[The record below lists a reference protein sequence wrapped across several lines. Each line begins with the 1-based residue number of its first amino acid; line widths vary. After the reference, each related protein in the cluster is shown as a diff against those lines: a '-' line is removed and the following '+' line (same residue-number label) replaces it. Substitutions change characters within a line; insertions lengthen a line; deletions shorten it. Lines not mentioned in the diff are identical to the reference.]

1 MNYPRKIFCVIFLVS
16 LCCVNLFSQVLIQY
30 NQDRTYTLVE
40 RTDLR
45 RYDNGRYVGLLSR
58 EVRSFIYHE
67 NNSRYKNFYQGDFYV
82 LEKTK
87 RNLYEINQG
96 INEAIPSSFT
106 ISDDGILTMIE
117 DNGFPSFRSFPT
129 FPKDK
134 IQIGDTWQGRAERA
148 VDPMNKGIITRLP
161 ILIQYQYTGDGKYHD
176 EEIFILKAQWATRY
190 GISYFDPQGD
200 KDLKSATGS
209 HKADIYV
216 SKKTGCALLVRDLV
230 DETFIYQDGNK
241 INYQGF
247 ITLFTEYPPAVDREI
262 VIQALNRIAKN
273 TDDKNIREEKNLD
286 QKIDKITN
294 NTSDKQNNKN
304 TNSYE
309 LSNSNK
315 QNDKELFNDTNK
327 TSDITYENTSSGI
340 KLTIQNLQFKPNS
353 SKLLPG
359 EEERLNQI
367 ASVLNQVPTSM
378 FLVEG
383 HTAST
388 GNLSGEKKLS
398 VERAYTIATELIKRG
413 INSERF
419 IYKGSGSSKPIA
431 SNDTPEGMAKNR
443 RVEITILE

>member
-1 MNYPRKIFCVIFLVS
+1 MNYPRKIFCVIFVISLFSVS
-16 LCCVNLFSQVLIQY
+16 GFSQVLLQY

-58 EVRSFIYHE
+58 EVRSFIYQE

-106 ISDDGILTMIE
+106 ISDDGNLTMIE

-273 TDDKNIREEKNLD
+273 SDTENNNSLNGNGVGVQGGSI
-286 QKIDKITN
+286 
-294 NTSDKQNNKN
+294 NTSSNIFVNGNN
-304 TNSYE
+304 SI
-309 LSNSNK
+309 SN
-315 QNDKELFNDTNK
+315 
-327 TSDITYENTSSGI
+327 ITYENTSSGI

-353 SKLLPG
+353 SELLPG

-367 ASVLNQVPTSM
+367 ASALKQAPSSM

-398 VERAYTIATELIKRG
+398 VERAYTIANELIKRG
-413 INSERF
+413 IGAEKF
-419 IYKGSGSSKPIA
+419 LYKGSGSSKPIA

>member
-1 MNYPRKIFCVIFLVS
+1 MNYPRKILCVIYLIS
-16 LCCVNLFSQVLIQY
+16 LCCINLFSQVLIQY

-45 RYDNGRYVGLLSR
+45 RYDNGRYIGLLSR
-58 EVRSFIYHE
+58 EVRSFIYQE
-67 NNSRYKNFYQGDFYV
+67 YNSRYQNFYQGDFYV

-87 RNLYEINQG
+87 RNSYEINQG
-96 INEAIPSSFT
+96 INEAIPSAFT
-106 ISDDGILTMIE
+106 ISDDGNLTMIE

-134 IQIGDTWQGRAERA
+134 IQLGDTWQAKAERA
-148 VDPMNKGIITRLP
+148 VDPMNKGIITHLP

-273 TDDKNIREEKNLD
+273 TDDKNIKEEKNLD
-286 QKIDKITN
+286 VKIDKITN
-294 NTSDKQNNKN
+294 NISD
-304 TNSYE
+304 
-309 LSNSNK
+309 K
-315 QNDKELFNDTNK
+315 QNDKELFNDINK
-327 TSDITYENTSSGI
+327 TSDITYENTSNGI
-340 KLTIQNLQFKPNS
+340 KLTIENLQFKPNTS
-353 SKLLPG
+353 ELLPG

-367 ASVLNQVPTSM
+367 ASALKQAPNSM

-413 INSERF
+413 IKPERF
-419 IYKGSGSSKPIA
+419 IYKGIGSSKPIA

>member
-1 MNYPRKIFCVIFLVS
+1 MKSFRKIFCVIFVISLFSVS
-16 LCCVNLFSQVLIQY
+16 GFSQVLIQY
-30 NQDRTYTLVE
+30 NEDRTYTLVE

-58 EVRSFIYHE
+58 EVRSFIHQE
-67 NNSRYKNFYQGDFYV
+67 DNSKYKNFYQGDFYV

-96 INEAIPSSFT
+96 INEAIPSAFT
-106 ISDDGILTMIE
+106 ISDDGYLSMIE

-129 FPKDK
+129 FPKEK

-148 VDPMNKGIITRLP
+148 VDPLNKGIITRLP

-200 KDLKSATGS
+200 RDLKSATGS

-247 ITLFTEYPPAVDREI
+247 ITLFTEYPPAVDRE
-262 VIQALNRIAKN
+262 VIIHALNRIAKN
-273 TDDKNIREEKNLD
+273 TDAENNNSLNGNGVGVQGGSI
-286 QKIDKITN
+286 
-294 NTSDKQNNKN
+294 NTSNNIFSN
-304 TNSYE
+304 GNNSI
-309 LSNSNK
+309 SN
-315 QNDKELFNDTNK
+315 
-327 TSDITYENTSSGI
+327 ITYENTSSGI
-340 KLTIQNLQFKPNS
+340 RLTIENLQFKPNS
-353 SKLLPG
+353 SELLPG

-367 ASVLNQVPTSM
+367 ATALKQAPNSM

-398 VERAYTIATELIKRG
+398 VERAYAIAKELIKRG
-413 INSERF
+413 IGSEKF
-419 IYKGSGSSKPIA
+419 LCKGSGSSKPIA